1 MERFIN
7 LKQKIYRLEKLKEE
21 RDRRDNKL
29 RWGVKSRDIK
39 LPSFFHGLRESL
51 KVNRGR
57 LI

>member
-1 MERFIN
+1 MN
-7 LKQKIYRLEKLKEE
+7 LKQKQYRLEKLKEE